1 MATVTGWNDKSHLDV
16 MAEIKGALNT
26 ILRDPLLSDTGPA
39 ITSEEIGATIALLRG
54 QALTLQLRFF
64 DGQTICN

>member
-1 MATVTGWNDKSHLDV
+1 